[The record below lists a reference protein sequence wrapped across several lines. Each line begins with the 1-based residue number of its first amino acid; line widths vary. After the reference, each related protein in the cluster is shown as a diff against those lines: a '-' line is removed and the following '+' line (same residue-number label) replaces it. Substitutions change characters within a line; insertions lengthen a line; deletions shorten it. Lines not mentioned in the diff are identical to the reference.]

1 MKYLML
7 YESFDSKV
15 VNKVNKFLA
24 KKVGVSASNDFIKSL
39 KEIQGI
45 YDFPISRVKDS
56 DISYMP
62 SKKAA
67 LIKAPKDWESYDR
80 ESDVYAFKFWFSLEN
95 GFLGKT
101 GIGSKEMKFSNEGN
115 NESFNETELEYIKN
129 TLGIKKGDLKPV
141 NDYSE
146 LYLYNGKE
154 VIGYFSEFLEFR
166 NLSKATIFIDSP
178 YIYAIQDVSSGG
190 EPGIDGWSRY
200 GKYSWCLGRE
210 NDPGHDH
217 KKLHTYEK
225 SDRGLNIIGYKGD
238 NILDWN
244 LPVDGKYLDSWLYSD
259 YDKSIVENADFC
271 IMFKIDDVI
280 KSGYKKLST
289 TRKERVESK
298 KDATAL
304 YTDKQIKN
312 LNIERYM
319 TTLIDKMGISKKSK
333 FSDLKKLEKVIK
345 IAICFRYP
353 IYSQFSS
360 RGFLRLI
367 DIFSERLIE
376 LIKYNDEYSLTPIR
390 EKLIEMNIDSLKKSN
405 IYKKSEEIILGS
417 NDKLLTEIF
426 EKISVINKK
435 ITNYINNQD
444 IETLSDLQSIK
455 YKLDY
460 ISNIFNDEIT
470 GRLKIDELL
479 KNMDDVEIIEEYINR
494 IVGYDGL
501 EEDIKKIKNI
511 ERYIDSILN

>member
-15 VNKVNKFLA
+15 VNKVNKFLV

-67 LIKAPKDWESYDR
+67 LIKAPKDWEGYDW

-101 GIGSKEMKFSNEGN
+101 GIGSKEIKFSNEGN
-115 NESFNETELEYIKN
+115 NEPFNETELEYIKN

-141 NDYSE
+141 NDYSK
-146 LYLYNGKE
+146 LYNGKE
-154 VIGYFSEFLEFR
+154 VIGYFSEYSQFGS
-166 NLSKATIFIDSP
+166 LSKATIVMDSSL
-178 YIYAIQDVSSGG
+178 IYAIQDVSSGG
-190 EPGIDGWSRY
+190 EPGIGGWSRY
-200 GKYSWCLGRE
+200 GKYSWALGRE
-210 NDPGHDH
+210 GNPSYDH

-225 SDRGLNIIGYKGD
+225 SGRDLNIISYKED
-238 NILDWN
+238 NILNWN
-244 LPVDGKYLDSWLYSD
+244 LPVDESYLKSWEGDDPDMIES
-259 YDKSIVENADFC
+259 SDFC

-289 TRKERVESK
+289 TREERVESK

-304 YTDKQIKN
+304 YTDKEIKN

-319 TTLIDKMGISKKSK
+319 AALIDKMGISKKSE

-353 IYSQFSS
+353 IYSLISS
-360 RGFLRLI
+360 HRGFLRSI

-376 LIKYNDEYSLTPIR
+376 LIKYRDEYSLTMIR
-390 EKLIEMNIDSLKKSN
+390 EKLITMNDNSLYISN
-405 IYKKSEEIILGS
+405 LYKKSEEIILDI

-426 EKISVINKK
+426 EKIGVINKK

-444 IETLSDLQSIK
+444 IKTLSDLQSIK

-470 GRLKIDELL
+470 GKLKINRLL
-479 KNMDDVEIIEEYINR
+479 INMGDVEIIEGYINR
-494 IVGYDGL
+494 FVSYDGL

-511 ERYIDSILN
+511 ERYIESVLN

>member
-67 LIKAPKDWESYDR
+67 LIKAPKDWEGYDW

-115 NESFNETELEYIKN
+115 NKTFSETELEYIKN

-141 NDYSE
+141 NDYSK
-146 LYLYNGKE
+146 LYSGKE
-154 VIGYFSEFLEFR
+154 VIGYFSEYSEFR

-190 EPGIDGWSRY
+190 EPSMDGWSRY
-200 GKYSWCLGRE
+200 GEYSWSLGRE
-210 NDPGHDH
+210 NDPSYDH

-225 SDRGLNIIGYKGD
+225 SGRDLNIISYKED
-238 NILDWN
+238 NILNWN
-244 LPVDGKYLDSWLYSD
+244 LPVDESYLKSWEGND
-259 YDKSIVENADFC
+259 PDIIENSDFC

-304 YTDKQIKN
+304 YTDKEIKN

-319 TTLIDKMGISKKSK
+319 TALIDKMGISKKSK

-367 DIFSERLIE
+367 DIFSERLTE
-376 LIKYNDEYSLTPIR
+376 LIKYNDEYSLTSIR
-390 EKLIEMNIDSLKKSN
+390 ERLIEMNSDSLKKLN
-405 IYKKSEEIILGS
+405 LYKKSEEIILGS

-470 GRLKIDELL
+470 GRLKIDRIL
-479 KNMDDVEIIEEYINR
+479 KNMGDVEIIEEYINR
-494 IVGYDGL
+494 FVGYDGL